1 MQIMEPTDLPLHPP
15 IHLYIHLYIQ
25 HYIEGGG
32 FPAIMCVL
40 RAVFT
45 SPRGKVGAAAPG
57 FGLPP
62 IPMWLAAGIS
72 PGGRGGGMRD
82 SDNRFIE
89 STR

>member
-1 MQIMEPTDLPLHPP
+1 
-15 IHLYIHLYIQ
+15 
-25 HYIEGGG
+25 
-32 FPAIMCVL
+32 MCVL